1 MIGNLFRA
9 RGKSVG
15 NERRSWGGGAGCG
28 GGRLVFGE

>member
-15 NERRSWGGGAGCG
+15 NERRSWGGGVGCG